1 MTSRIHHRPLASAIG
16 AVRTVGSALLAA
28 TLLAAPVGAQTVGG
42 ARFGAPPRALEGF
55 LTQYR
60 FAAGDAPV
68 AVEGVG
74 GRFVWTTPPVLGDP
88 TSLAARTS
96 LGVFGVFLPR
106 QNGLG
111 YTTLHAGGELSV
123 RPLPAP
129 VAARVEPVVSLGVGA
144 LRTDVA
150 DRVRVG
156 TRDLALG
163 DRADMSLALSPGVG
177 ARVALVPGLDLRA
190 DVRDVITF
198 REAVRNNLAYGVGLG
213 MAF

>member
-1 MTSRIHHRPLASAIG
+1 MTSRIHRRALASAIG
-16 AVRTVGSALLAA
+16 TLGSALLAA
-28 TLLAAPVGAQTVGG
+28 TLLATPATAQTIGG

-60 FAAGDAPV
+60 FAAGGDPV

-74 GRFVWTTPPVLGDP
+74 GRFVWTAPPVLGDP

-123 RPLPAP
+123 RPLPTP
-129 VAARVEPVVSLGVGA
+129 VARVEPVVSVGVGG
-144 LRTDVA
+144 LRTDLA

-163 DRADMSLALSPGVG
+163 DRADMALALSPGVG